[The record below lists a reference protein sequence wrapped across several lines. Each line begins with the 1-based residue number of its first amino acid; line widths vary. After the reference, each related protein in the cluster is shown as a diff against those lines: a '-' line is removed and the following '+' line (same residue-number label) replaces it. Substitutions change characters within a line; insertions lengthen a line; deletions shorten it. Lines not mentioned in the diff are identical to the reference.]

1 MRVRSRIAAVVIG
14 AGLLSASPLGAQTPD
29 MAVMAKWSAVTIVRY
44 VMTGIYRGD
53 LVVMRSPRG
62 IDATAQVVDSV
73 EFVFSWNQQEMALV
87 GAATVRNFPA
97 TVSFPPRMGECP
109 PPRITTPY
117 DGWVIAS
124 ATTIGSG
131 GGLTLTGKR
140 MYGAGSFPRAKPNVP
155 ASQEVCGDV
164 WEPVAATS
172 EPVEMMVGVA
182 TTLWYA
188 MPTAGGENVS
198 VTRDGKSIVVVDP
211 ATGWTWRYTATA
223 VR

>member
-1 MRVRSRIAAVVIG
+1 MRRRSRIDVMVIG
-14 AGLLSASPLGAQTPD
+14 CLLSASPLGAQTPD
-29 MAVMAKWSAVTIVRY
+29 MTVMAKWASVTVVRY
-44 VMTGIYRGD
+44 VMTGIYKGD

-62 IDATAQVVDSV
+62 VDATANVTDSV
-73 EFVFSWNQQEMALV
+73 ELVFTWNQQEMALV

-97 TVSFPPRMGECP
+97 TASLAATAQCP
-109 PPRITTPY
+109 APRITTPY
-117 DGWVIAS
+117 DGWIITS

-140 MYGAGSFPRAKPNVP
+140 ALAAGSFPRAKPNVP

-164 WEPVAATS
+164 WEPVAASS

-182 TTLWYA
+182 TPLWYA
-188 MPTAGGENVS
+188 MPSAGGENVS
-198 VTRDGKSIVVVDP
+198 VTRDGKTIVVVDP
-211 ATGWTWRYTATA
+211 ATGWTWKYTATP

>member
-1 MRVRSRIAAVVIG
+1 MRRTSRVELLVIG
-14 AGLLSASPLGAQTPD
+14 CLLPAAPLGAQTPD
-29 MAVMAKWSAVTIVRY
+29 MTVMAKWASVTIVHY
-44 VMTGIYRGD
+44 IMTGVYKGD
-53 LVVMRSPRG
+53 QVVMRSPRG
-62 IDATAQVVDSV
+62 LDAKANVTDSV
-73 EFVFSWNQQEMALV
+73 EFVFNWNQQEMALV

-97 TVSFPPRMGECP
+97 TASLAATAGCP
-109 PPRITTPY
+109 APRIATPY
-117 DGWVIAS
+117 DGWVIAA

-140 MYGAGSFPRAKPNVP
+140 ILAAGSFPRAKPNVP

-182 TTLWYA
+182 TPLWYA
-188 MPTAGGENVS
+188 MPSAGGENVS

-211 ATGWTWRYTATA
+211 ATGWTWRYTATP